1 MRKTKAEPA
10 DRLAPGRT
18 SLSQTRSLAFFVAR
32 FHRRKT
38 RSARPALPLCD
49 AQSCSRTTRQ
59 PCLRRRTSLR
69 VNTPSTS
76 PRRFMGSPSRRGLPV
91 RWLRCVPSRQ
101 PSTRDFLGLRRG
113 RSRASAGVRP
123 PRDAGATCT
132 IARQLV
138 RTERRRY
145 PGACT
150 LPTGAAVR
158 FSDAPVVAIFSIH
171 RRVRG
176 NTADPN
182 PRALAHTGEEVRPED
197 HEDLGRAR

>member
-38 RSARPALPLCD
+38 RSARTALPLCD

-59 PCLRRRTSLR
+59 PCLRRRMSSR

-101 PSTRDFLGLRRG
+101 PSTRDFLGLRRV

-123 PRDAGATCT
+123 PCDAEAMHA
-132 IARQLV
+132 IMRRPV
-138 RTERRRY
+138 RTERRRH
-145 PGACT
+145 PGARA

-158 FSDAPVVAIFSIH
+158 FSDAPIVAIFSIH
-171 RRVRG
+171 RRVRE
-176 NTADPN
+176 NTADPT
-182 PRALAHTGEEVRPED
+182 PRALAYTGEEVRPED